1 MLYNNCYIIKTTIGT
16 QMIFLMITPSK
27 LSRIADAPKFYKIIT
42 EILITG
48 DTYQIW
54 NRIPLSSN

>member
-48 DTYQIW
+48 DTYQI
-54 NRIPLSSN
+54 